1 VGINFFRFFREAL
14 AAACENRG
22 SGKTDFPV
30 WNHGVVIADRFG
42 ALRNPL
48 GYRRCILAHWAARIA
63 RKALGGEQEMVD
75 VNQRLVWSRH
85 KLHRKRLW
93 IFALGTVAAAVVVW
107 IADSELERWG
117 FGIAGFVFLAMS
129 FYDIYKM
136 YEPNSAL
143 IELLPQGIIYRVTTE
158 DFIVP
163 WSEIKGVETTDI
175 HTSFNGRA
183 EFYPGVTVILVSRLF
198 YDRVVHVDT
207 LLMRGPGWGAWFL
220 EKDADTMLIAL
231 HHHVI
236 PASAETIRLEV
247 EERWKVFG
255 NNKATPHPGER
266 AERVRHS

>member
-1 VGINFFRFFREAL
+1 
-14 AAACENRG
+14 
-22 SGKTDFPV
+22 
-30 WNHGVVIADRFG
+30 
-42 ALRNPL
+42 LRNVP
-48 GYRRCILAHWAARIA
+48 RRVSRD
-63 RKALGGEQEMVD
+63 EQQMVD

-107 IADSELERWG
+107 IADSNLERWG

-163 WSEIKGVETTDI
+163 WSEIRGVDTLDI
-175 HTSFNGRA
+175 HASFRGRA
-183 EFYPGVTVILVSRLF
+183 EIYPGVTVIYVSKLF

-207 LLMRGPGWGAWFL
+207 LLMRGPGWDAWFR
-220 EKDADTMLIAL
+220 EKDADTMLLAL
-231 HHHVI
+231 HHDVI

-255 NNKATPHPGER
+255 PSAIRNAPHGE
-266 AERVRHS
+266 ERGIAARLEP